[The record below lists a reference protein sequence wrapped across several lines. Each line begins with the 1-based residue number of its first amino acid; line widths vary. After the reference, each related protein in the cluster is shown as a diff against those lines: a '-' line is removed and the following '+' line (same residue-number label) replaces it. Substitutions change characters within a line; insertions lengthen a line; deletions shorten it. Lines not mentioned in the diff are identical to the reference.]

1 MRRKVAWLAM
11 GVALTLPT
19 PGLAR
24 RKKEAKKET
33 NNIKDAIHHYE
44 QGHRLFTLGKL
55 VEAIE
60 EYHAAL
66 KLDPDEAYWHRDLA
80 EALMGKHDR
89 QGATQEYDLASMY
102 SPHDDGLRARYEELA
117 GPKPDAELKGPNPL
131 ALLAMPKTPVS
142 DGGDVVPP
150 KGIEMPE
157 PPYPEEAR
165 RAQLQGVTVLLVIVG
180 IDGKASQVSVLKPL
194 GFGLDQNAIDAV
206 RTWKFK
212 PAIKKGVPVPMRV
225 TVEVTFRLFR

>member
-44 QGHRLFTLGKL
+44 QGYRLFTLGKL

-66 KLDPDEAYWHRDLA
+66 KLDPGVVRVHVDLRNTTWQA
-80 EALMGKHDR
+80 CIHPM
-89 QGATQEYDLASMY
+89 TTASAQDTR
-102 SPHDDGLRARYEELA
+102 SSQD
-117 GPKPDAELKGPNPL
+117 PNP
-131 ALLAMPKTPVS
+131 T
-142 DGGDVVPP
+142 
-150 KGIEMPE
+150 
-157 PPYPEEAR
+157 
-165 RAQLQGVTVLLVIVG
+165 
-180 IDGKASQVSVLKPL
+180 
-194 GFGLDQNAIDAV
+194 QN
-206 RTWKFK
+206 
-212 PAIKKGVPVPMRV
+212 
-225 TVEVTFRLFR
+225 